1 MIIWM
6 WKDVKLVIFVEIDH
20 IQQEMD
26 IKNNVAAKLST
37 LKSILESIS
46 YLKLRLN

>member
-6 WKDVKLVIFVEIDH
+6 WKDVKLEIDH
-20 IQQEMD
+20 TQQEMD